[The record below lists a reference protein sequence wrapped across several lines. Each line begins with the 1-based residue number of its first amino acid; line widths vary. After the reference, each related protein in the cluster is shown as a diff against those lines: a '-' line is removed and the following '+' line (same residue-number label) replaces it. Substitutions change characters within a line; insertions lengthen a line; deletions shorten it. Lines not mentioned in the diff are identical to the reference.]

1 MASLF
6 ERGVLLSPAL
16 VRRAATGRA
25 KTPEE
30 RWMLAQ
36 DKAVRESFV
45 REVLDAEGDQVLLQ
59 QIWMMRQPNAVRKSY
74 VREVLEPQLGKRK
87 KG

>member
-1 MASLF
+1 MAGLF

-30 RWMLAQ
+30 RWILGQ
-36 DKAVRESFV
+36 SKAVRESFV
-45 REVLDAEGDQVLLQ
+45 RQVLDAEGDPVVLQ
-59 QIWMMRQPNAVRKSY
+59 QIWMMRQPDAVRESY
-74 VREVLEPQLGKRK
+74 VREVLEPSLG
-87 KG
+87 